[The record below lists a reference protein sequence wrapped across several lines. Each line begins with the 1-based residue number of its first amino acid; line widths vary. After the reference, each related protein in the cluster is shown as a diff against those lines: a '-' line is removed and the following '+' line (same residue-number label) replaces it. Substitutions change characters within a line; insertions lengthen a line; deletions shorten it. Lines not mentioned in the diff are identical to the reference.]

1 MLQHLS
7 FCLNSNFISLS
18 LFLVLFLCTH
28 LYRLLAQALEGGGDG
43 RSESESNTHKSA
55 TNDAS
60 SGTAAAA
67 NSLNPTKLAAAAE
80 DKFHL
85 RAKKKGGV
93 DPSTG
98 LLERDEE
105 PVDEDEELPEDRFHR
120 DDALSAHYISQREG
134 DRKEKRDRA
143 EKEREDRKARQAS
156 GKTDG
161 IDDHIDYIDVEGER
175 GLKMPLE
182 ERKSR
187 ELNFPLF

>member
-1 MLQHLS
+1 
-7 FCLNSNFISLS
+7 
-18 LFLVLFLCTH
+18 
-28 LYRLLAQALEGGGDG
+28 LEGGGDG
-43 RSESESNTHKSA
+43 RSDNDSNKSKPINKEGEA
-55 TNDAS
+55 SDSTTAS
-60 SGTAAAA
+60 SSSSSS
-67 NSLNPTKLAAAAE
+67 SLNPTKLAAVAE

-85 RAKKKGGV
+85 RAKKKGGI

-143 EKEREDRKARQAS
+143 EKEREERKARQLS

-175 GLKMPLE
+175 
-182 ERKSR
+182 
-187 ELNFPLF
+187 